1 MIFNPKYGMTGFVIL
16 PYYIFFEFAVPILEV
31 LGLTVLTIDLLFF
44 DINYNFLFIASTF
57 VYLFYITIT
66 LISVFLDQLIYKHY
80 SGIKEVVIFITMI
93 FIEPVVF
100 HPINVFA
107 SIKGYIHFFR
117 QKEQSWGVQVRQGFN
132 KPT

>member
-1 MIFNPKYGMTGFVIL
+1 
-16 PYYIFFEFAVPILEV
+16 
-31 LGLTVLTIDLLFF
+31 
-44 DINYNFLFIASTF
+44 
-57 VYLFYITIT
+57 
-66 LISVFLDQLIYKHY
+66 
-80 SGIKEVVIFITMI
+80 MI